1 MIITILAEPRT
12 GSTNLAYWFRLNKE
26 FTVLIEPY
34 NPYTY
39 DYKKGKKLSEW
50 EYDTPHLLIKEIYT
64 IDTDL
69 NDLITK
75 SDKIIILYRENKKE
89 QSESWA
95 AANSTNNWTESWRP
109 NDRVK
114 YHMNDTKIDY
124 FYNLVHGFN
133 INYISNE
140 KYFKISYEE
149 LYYNNGLKKII
160 DYLNLDCVKNENFPF
175 GQKYRIDS
183 APNKL
188 I

>member
-1 MIITILAEPRT
+1 MIITILAEPRS
-12 GSTNLAYWFRLNKE
+12 GSTNLAYWFRLNNQ

-34 NPYTY
+34 NPKTY

-50 EYDTPHLLIKEIYT
+50 EYNTPHLLIKEIYT
-64 IDTDL
+64 VNADL

-89 QSESWA
+89 QAESWT
-95 AANSTNNWTESWRP
+95 AANYTNNWIHPWTT
-109 NDRVK
+109 NQINYNGDI
-114 YHMNDTKIDY
+114 KIDY
-124 FYNLVHGFN
+124 FYNLVNGFKS
-133 INYISNE
+133 NYVSNE
-140 KYFKISYEE
+140 NYFKISYEE
-149 LYYNNGLKKII
+149 LYYNNGLQKII
-160 DYLNLDCVKNENFPF
+160 DYLDLDCVKNENFPF